1 MQGFSLIA
9 GVNLQYICCSG
20 ITQYGEVVK
29 DKMLSQQLDGDFPM
43 GQVGVFVS
51 MVQ

>member
-20 ITQYGEVVK
+20 ITQYGKVVNVI
-29 DKMLSQQLDGDFPM
+29 DHRAARITERPRIP
-43 GQVGVFVS
+43 
-51 MVQ
+51 